1 MRAANRLV
9 AFRRHPAR
17 LKMINRIKTFPPG
30 PPAFEKYC
38 LKYAGAPR
46 PAALSYAVVLT
57 AGSAAGTGGG
67 LMSKFWMIWPDNA
80 VASAL
85 ILFAIA
91 MPFLYAARRL
101 VHDLLHSLGRM
112 AGGPLRL
119 GARWLFATARDMK
132 ERNKAVLLAH
142 GREEVGQHIEREF
155 ERISALVTRDLEGYP
170 ALQRKL
176 LEEITRVEEDYKK
189 CGEVPPPPPEWVEA
203 VTAIAKVKSD
213 SNEMV
218 QRILEEIKRSVH
230 AIHDKA
236 LAEYRRAYESRHKI
250 LNGFMPFWRSLD
262 KTFGQVDQKLTG
274 LQQTSSKIDAQM
286 EKYEQIN
293 KKTDKAE
300 HALTVSAFTQFAIS
314 VLVLLIAVG
323 GALVN
328 FKLIAL
334 PFSEMVGAGDYLTST
349 LRMSDVAALVII
361 FLEATMGLFV
371 METLRI
377 THLFPLIA
385 NMNERMRRRMFWV
398 AVVFLFIFAGI
409 EAALALM
416 RDMLSADKQAL
427 IRSLATAQQVA
438 PPDPL
443 LRMIPTTAQMLLGFF
458 LPFALAFVAVP
469 LESFVYSLRTVGGA
483 FVVMLI
489 RATAFVLRVL
499 GNFVRQLC
507 RVLIG
512 VYDVTIVLPLLIERL
527 VKATRSEGDA
537 SESRP
542 VKRAA

>member
-1 MRAANRLV
+1 
-9 AFRRHPAR
+9 
-17 LKMINRIKTFPPG
+17 
-30 PPAFEKYC
+30 
-38 LKYAGAPR
+38 
-46 PAALSYAVVLT
+46 
-57 AGSAAGTGGG
+57 
-67 LMSKFWMIWPDNA
+67 MSNQFWMIWPGNA

-101 VHDLLHSLGRM
+101 VHDLLHSVGRM

-119 GARWLFATARDMK
+119 GARWLFATARDMN
-132 ERNKAVLLAH
+132 ERNKVVLLAH

-236 LAEYRRAYESRHKI
+236 LGEYRRAYESRHKI

-314 VLVLLIAVG
+314 TMVLLIAVG

-385 NMNERMRRRMFWV
+385 NMNDRMRRRMLWV
-398 AVVFLFIFAGI
+398 AVVFLFVFAGI

-416 RDMLSADKQAL
+416 RDMLSADRQAL
-427 IRSLATAQQVA
+427 VQSLATVQQAA
-438 PPDPL
+438 PADPL

-483 FVVMLI
+483 VLVMLI

-499 GNFVRQLC
+499 GYLIRQLC
-507 RVLIG
+507 RVLIA
-512 VYDVTIVLPLLIERL
+512 VYDVTIVLPLLVERL
-527 VKATRSEGDA
+527 VKAARSEGDA

>member
-1 MRAANRLV
+1 
-9 AFRRHPAR
+9 
-17 LKMINRIKTFPPG
+17 
-30 PPAFEKYC
+30 
-38 LKYAGAPR
+38 
-46 PAALSYAVVLT
+46 
-57 AGSAAGTGGG
+57 
-67 LMSKFWMIWPDNA
+67 MSNQFWMIWPGNA

-91 MPFLYAARRL
+91 MPFLYAARKL
-101 VHDLLHSLGRM
+101 VHDLLHSVGRM
-112 AGGPLRL
+112 AAGPLRL

-236 LAEYRRAYESRHKI
+236 LGEYRRAYESRHKI

-314 VLVLLIAVG
+314 TMVLLIAVG

-385 NMNERMRRRMFWV
+385 NMNDRMRRRMLWT
-398 AVVFLFIFAGI
+398 AVVFLFVFAGI

-416 RDMLSADKQAL
+416 RDMLSADRQAL
-427 IRSLATAQQVA
+427 VQSLATVQQAA
-438 PPDPL
+438 PADPL

-489 RATAFVLRVL
+489 RATGFVLRVL
-499 GNFVRQLC
+499 GYVVRQLC
-507 RVLIG
+507 RVLIA
-512 VYDVTIVLPLLIERL
+512 VYDVTIVLPLLVERL
-527 VKATRSEGDA
+527 VKAARSEGDA

>member
-1 MRAANRLV
+1 
-9 AFRRHPAR
+9 
-17 LKMINRIKTFPPG
+17 
-30 PPAFEKYC
+30 
-38 LKYAGAPR
+38 
-46 PAALSYAVVLT
+46 
-57 AGSAAGTGGG
+57 
-67 LMSKFWMIWPDNA
+67 MSDQFWMIWPGNA

-101 VHDLLHSLGRM
+101 VHDLLHSIGRM

-132 ERNKAVLLAH
+132 ERNSVVLLAH

-203 VTAIAKVKSD
+203 VTSISKVKSD

-230 AIHDKA
+230 TIHDKA
-236 LAEYRRAYESRHKI
+236 LGEYRRAYESRHKI

-314 VLVLLIAVG
+314 TMVLLIAVG

-334 PFSEMVGAGDYLTST
+334 PFSEMVGSGDYLTST
-349 LRMSDVAALVII
+349 MRMSDVAALVII

-385 NMNERMRRRMFWV
+385 NMNDRMRHRMLWV
-398 AVVFLFIFAGI
+398 AVVFLFVFAGI

-416 RDMLSADKQAL
+416 RDMLSADRQAL
-427 IRSLATAQQVA
+427 VQSLASAKA
-438 PPDPL
+438 AAPDPL
-443 LRMIPTTAQMLLGFF
+443 LRLIPTTAQMVLGFF
-458 LPFALAFVAVP
+458 LPFALAFVAIP

-483 FVVMLI
+483 FLVMLI

-499 GNFVRQLC
+499 GNLVRQLC

-512 VYDVTIVLPLLIERL
+512 VYDFTIVLPLLVERL
-527 VKATRSEGDA
+527 VKAARSEGDS

>member
-1 MRAANRLV
+1 
-9 AFRRHPAR
+9 
-17 LKMINRIKTFPPG
+17 
-30 PPAFEKYC
+30 
-38 LKYAGAPR
+38 
-46 PAALSYAVVLT
+46 
-57 AGSAAGTGGG
+57 
-67 LMSKFWMIWPDNA
+67 MSDQFWMIWPGNA

-101 VHDLLHSLGRM
+101 VHDLLHSIGRM
-112 AGGPLRL
+112 VGGPLRL

-132 ERNKAVLLAH
+132 ERNSVVLLAH
-142 GREEVGQHIEREF
+142 GREEVGQHIGREF

-203 VTAIAKVKSD
+203 VTSISKVKSD

-230 AIHDKA
+230 TIHDKA
-236 LAEYRRAYESRHKI
+236 LGEYRRAYESRHKI

-314 VLVLLIAVG
+314 TMVLLIAVG

-334 PFSEMVGAGDYLTST
+334 PFSEMVGSGDYLTST
-349 LRMSDVAALVII
+349 MRMSDVAALVII

-385 NMNERMRRRMFWV
+385 NMNDRMRHRMLWV
-398 AVVFLFIFAGI
+398 AVVFLFVFAGI

-416 RDMLSADKQAL
+416 RDMLSADRQAL
-427 IRSLATAQQVA
+427 VQSLASAKA
-438 PPDPL
+438 AAPDPL
-443 LRMIPTTAQMLLGFF
+443 LRLIPTTAQMVLGFF
-458 LPFALAFVAVP
+458 LPFALAFVAIP

-483 FVVMLI
+483 FLVMLI

-499 GNFVRQLC
+499 GNLVRQLC

-512 VYDVTIVLPLLIERL
+512 VYDFTIVLPLLVERL
-527 VKATRSEGDA
+527 VKAARSEGDS

>member
-1 MRAANRLV
+1 
-9 AFRRHPAR
+9 
-17 LKMINRIKTFPPG
+17 
-30 PPAFEKYC
+30 
-38 LKYAGAPR
+38 
-46 PAALSYAVVLT
+46 
-57 AGSAAGTGGG
+57 
-67 LMSKFWMIWPDNA
+67 MSKFWMIWPDNA

-85 ILFAIA
+85 ILFVIA
-91 MPFLYAARRL
+91 MPFLYAARKL
-101 VHDLLHSLGRM
+101 VHNLLHAVGHM
-112 AGGPLRL
+112 IGGPLRL
-119 GARWLFATARDMK
+119 GARWLFATARDMN
-132 ERNKAVLLAH
+132 ERNKVVLLAH

-213 SNEMV
+213 GNEMV

-230 AIHDKA
+230 SIHDKA
-236 LAEYRRAYESRHKI
+236 LADYRRAYESRHKI

-262 KTFGQVDQKLTG
+262 KTFGQVDKKLTG
-274 LQQTSSKIDAQM
+274 LHDTSSKIDAQM

-328 FKLIAL
+328 FKMIAL
-334 PFSEMVGAGDYLTST
+334 PFSEIVGAGDYLTAT
-349 LRMSDVAALVII
+349 LRMSDVAALVLI

-371 METLRI
+371 METARI

-385 NMNERMRRRMFWV
+385 NMNERMRRRMFWA

-409 EAALALM
+409 ECALALM
-416 RDMLSADKQAL
+416 RDMLAADRQAL
-427 IRSLATAQQVA
+427 VQSLASGRQAA

-443 LRMIPTTAQMLLGFF
+443 LRLIPTTAQMLLGFF
-458 LPFALAFVAVP
+458 LPWALAFVAIP

-489 RATAFVLRVL
+489 RMTGFVLRVL
-499 GNFVRQLC
+499 GNLVRQLC

-512 VYDVTIVLPLLIERL
+512 VYDITIVLPLLVERL
-527 VKATRSEGDA
+527 VKAARSEGGA

>member
-1 MRAANRLV
+1 MPLSWL
-9 AFRRHPAR
+9 PAG
-17 LKMINRIKTFPPG
+17 KPG
-30 PPAFEKYC
+30 W
-38 LKYAGAPR
+38 
-46 PAALSYAVVLT
+46 
-57 AGSAAGTGGG
+57 GGH
-67 LMSKFWMIWPDNA
+67 MSNQFWMIWPGNA

-101 VHDLLHSLGRM
+101 VHNLLQSVGHM
-112 AGGPLRL
+112 IGGPLRL

-155 ERISALVTRDLEGYP
+155 ERIGALVTRDLEGYP

-189 CGEVPPPPPEWVEA
+189 CGEVPPPPPDWVEA

-230 AIHDKA
+230 GIHDKA
-236 LAEYRRAYESRHKI
+236 LGEYRRAYESRHKI

-314 VLVLLIAVG
+314 TMVLLIAVG

-385 NMNERMRRRMFWV
+385 NMNDRMRRRMLWV
-398 AVVFLFIFAGI
+398 AVVFLFVFAGI

-416 RDMLSADKQAL
+416 RDMMSADKQAL
-427 IRSLATAQQVA
+427 IRSLATVQQAA
-438 PPDPL
+438 PADPL

-458 LPFALAFVAVP
+458 LPFALAFMAVP

-499 GNFVRQLC
+499 GNLVRQLC

-512 VYDVTIVLPLLIERL
+512 VYDITIVLPLLIERL
-527 VKATRSEGDA
+527 VRATRSVGDA

>member
-1 MRAANRLV
+1 
-9 AFRRHPAR
+9 
-17 LKMINRIKTFPPG
+17 
-30 PPAFEKYC
+30 
-38 LKYAGAPR
+38 
-46 PAALSYAVVLT
+46 
-57 AGSAAGTGGG
+57 
-67 LMSKFWMIWPDNA
+67 MSDQFWMIWPGNA

-101 VHDLLHSLGRM
+101 VHDLLHSIGRM
-112 AGGPLRL
+112 VGGPLRL

-132 ERNKAVLLAH
+132 ERNSVVLLAH

-203 VTAIAKVKSD
+203 VTSISKVKSD

-230 AIHDKA
+230 TIHDKA
-236 LAEYRRAYESRHKI
+236 LGEYRRAYESRHKI

-314 VLVLLIAVG
+314 TMVLLIAVG

-334 PFSEMVGAGDYLTST
+334 PFSEMVGSGDYLTST
-349 LRMSDVAALVII
+349 MRMSDVAALVII

-385 NMNERMRRRMFWV
+385 NMNDRMRRRMLWT
-398 AVVFLFIFAGI
+398 AIVFLFVFAGI

-458 LPFALAFVAVP
+458 LPFALAFVAIP

-483 FVVMLI
+483 FLVMLI

-499 GNFVRQLC
+499 GNLVRQLC

-512 VYDVTIVLPLLIERL
+512 VYDFTIVLPLLVERL
-527 VKATRSEGDA
+527 VKAARSEGDS

>member
-1 MRAANRLV
+1 
-9 AFRRHPAR
+9 
-17 LKMINRIKTFPPG
+17 
-30 PPAFEKYC
+30 
-38 LKYAGAPR
+38 
-46 PAALSYAVVLT
+46 
-57 AGSAAGTGGG
+57 
-67 LMSKFWMIWPDNA
+67 MSNQFWMIWPGNA

-170 ALQRKL
+170 AQQRKL

-203 VTAIAKVKSD
+203 VTSIAKVKSD

-236 LAEYRRAYESRHKI
+236 LGEYRRAYESRHKI

-274 LQQTSSKIDAQM
+274 LHQTSSKIDAQM

-314 VLVLLIAVG
+314 TMVLLIAVG

-385 NMNERMRRRMFWV
+385 NMNDRMRRRMLWV
-398 AVVFLFIFAGI
+398 AVVFLFVFAGI

-416 RDMLSADKQAL
+416 RDMLSADRQAL
-427 IRSLATAQQVA
+427 VQSLASQKAA
-438 PPDPL
+438 APDPL
-443 LRMIPTTAQMLLGFF
+443 LRLIPTTAQMVLGFF
-458 LPFALAFVAVP
+458 LPFALAFVAIP

-483 FVVMLI
+483 FLVMLI

-499 GNFVRQLC
+499 GYLIRQLC
-507 RVLIG
+507 RVLIA
-512 VYDVTIVLPLLIERL
+512 VYDVTIVLPLLVERL
-527 VKATRSEGDA
+527 VKAARSDGDA

>member
-1 MRAANRLV
+1 
-9 AFRRHPAR
+9 
-17 LKMINRIKTFPPG
+17 
-30 PPAFEKYC
+30 
-38 LKYAGAPR
+38 
-46 PAALSYAVVLT
+46 
-57 AGSAAGTGGG
+57 
-67 LMSKFWMIWPDNA
+67 MSNSQFWMIWPNNA
-80 VASAL
+80 TLSAL
-85 ILFAIA
+85 VLFLIA
-91 MPFLYAARRL
+91 MPFLYAARHL
-101 VHDLLHSLGRM
+101 VHGLFRSVGNLI
-112 AGGPLRL
+112 GGPLRL
-119 GARWLFATARDMK
+119 GAHWLFAAAKDMR
-132 ERNKAVLLAH
+132 ERNKVVLLAH
-142 GREEVGQHIEREF
+142 GHEEVGQLIEREF
-155 ERISALVTRDLEGYP
+155 ERIGALVTRDLEGYP

-189 CGEVPPPPPEWVEA
+189 CGEVPPAPPEWVEA

-213 SNEMV
+213 GNEMV

-230 AIHDKA
+230 SIHDKA

-262 KTFGQVDQKLTG
+262 KTFGQVDKKLTG
-274 LQQTSSKIDAQM
+274 MQDTSAKIDAQM

-293 KKTDKAE
+293 KKTDKVE

-334 PFSEMVGAGDYLTST
+334 PFSEMVGAGDYLTAT

-385 NMNERMRRRMFWV
+385 NMSERMRRRMLWT
-398 AVVFLFIFAGI
+398 AVIFLFVFAGI

-416 RDMLSADKQAL
+416 RDMLAADKQAL
-427 IRSLATAQQVA
+427 IRSLATAQQAA

-443 LRMIPTTAQMLLGFF
+443 LRLIPTTAQMVLGFF
-458 LPFALAFVAVP
+458 LPFALAFVAIP

-483 FVVMLI
+483 CVVMLV
-489 RATAFVLRVL
+489 RVTGFLLRLL
-499 GNFVRQLC
+499 GNLVRQLC
-507 RVLIG
+507 KVL
-512 VYDVTIVLPLLIERL
+512 VTLYDVTIVLPLLIERL
-527 VKATRSEGDA
+527 VRATRNGTA
-537 SESRP
+537 GASRP
-542 VKRAA
+542 AGRGT

>member
-1 MRAANRLV
+1 
-9 AFRRHPAR
+9 
-17 LKMINRIKTFPPG
+17 
-30 PPAFEKYC
+30 
-38 LKYAGAPR
+38 
-46 PAALSYAVVLT
+46 
-57 AGSAAGTGGG
+57 
-67 LMSKFWMIWPDNA
+67 MSDQFWMIWPGNA

-85 ILFAIA
+85 ILFVIA
-91 MPFLYAARRL
+91 MPFLYAARKV

-112 AGGPLRL
+112 VGGPFRL

-155 ERISALVTRDLEGYP
+155 ERIGALVTRDLEGYP

-189 CGEVPPPPPEWVEA
+189 CGEVPPPPPDWVEA
-203 VTAIAKVKSD
+203 VGAIAKVKSD
-213 SNEMV
+213 GGNEMV

-236 LAEYRRAYESRHKI
+236 LGEYRRAYESRHKI

-262 KTFGQVDQKLTG
+262 KTFGQVDKKLTG
-274 LQQTSSKIDAQM
+274 LHDTSSKIDAQM

-314 VLVLLIAVG
+314 SLVLMIAVG

-349 LRMSDVAALVII
+349 LRASDVAALVII
-361 FLEATMGLFV
+361 FLETTMGLFV

-377 THLFPLIA
+377 THLFPIIA
-385 NMNERMRRRMFWV
+385 NTSERMRRRVFWV

-409 EAALALM
+409 EAGLALM

-427 IRSLATAQQVA
+427 VQSLASAQQAA

-443 LRMIPTTAQMLLGFF
+443 LRLIPTTAQMVLGFV
-458 LPFALAFVAVP
+458 LPFALAFVAIP
-469 LESFVYSLRTVGGA
+469 LESFIYSLRTVGGA
-483 FVVMLI
+483 AVVMLV
-489 RATAFVLRVL
+489 RVTGFLLRIL
-499 GNFVRQLC
+499 GNLVRQLF
-507 RVLIG
+507 RVLITA
-512 VYDVTIVLPLLIERL
+512 YDVTIVLPLLIERL
-527 VKATRSEGDA
+527 VKAARSNGSEA
-537 SESRP
+537 ESRP

>member
-1 MRAANRLV
+1 
-9 AFRRHPAR
+9 
-17 LKMINRIKTFPPG
+17 
-30 PPAFEKYC
+30 
-38 LKYAGAPR
+38 
-46 PAALSYAVVLT
+46 
-57 AGSAAGTGGG
+57 
-67 LMSKFWMIWPDNA
+67 MSNQFWMIWPGNA

-236 LAEYRRAYESRHKI
+236 LGEYRRAYESRHKI

-274 LQQTSSKIDAQM
+274 LHQTSSKIDAQM

-314 VLVLLIAVG
+314 TMVLLIAVG

-334 PFSEMVGAGDYLTST
+334 PFSEMVGSGDYLTST

-385 NMNERMRRRMFWV
+385 NMNDRMRQRMLWV
-398 AVVFLFIFAGI
+398 AVVFLVVFAGI

-416 RDMLSADKQAL
+416 RDMLSADRQAL
-427 IRSLATAQQVA
+427 VQSLATVQQAA
-438 PPDPL
+438 PADPL

-483 FVVMLI
+483 FLVMLI

-499 GNFVRQLC
+499 GYLIRQLC
-507 RVLIG
+507 RVLIA
-512 VYDVTIVLPLLIERL
+512 VYDVTIVLPLLVERL
-527 VKATRSEGDA
+527 VKAARSEGDA

>member
-1 MRAANRLV
+1 
-9 AFRRHPAR
+9 
-17 LKMINRIKTFPPG
+17 
-30 PPAFEKYC
+30 
-38 LKYAGAPR
+38 
-46 PAALSYAVVLT
+46 
-57 AGSAAGTGGG
+57 
-67 LMSKFWMIWPDNA
+67 MSDQFWMIWPGNA

-91 MPFLYAARRL
+91 MPFLYAARKV
-101 VHDLLHSLGRM
+101 VHDLIHSIGRM
-112 AGGPLRL
+112 LGGPLRL
-119 GARWLFATARDMK
+119 GARWLFATAQDMK

-155 ERISALVTRDLEGYP
+155 ERIGALVTRDLEGYP

-213 SNEMV
+213 GNEMV

-262 KTFGQVDQKLTG
+262 KTFGQVDKKLTG
-274 LQQTSSKIDAQM
+274 LHDTSSKIDAQM

-314 VLVLLIAVG
+314 TLVLLIAVG

-349 LRMSDVAALVII
+349 LRASDVAALVII
-361 FLEATMGLFV
+361 FLETTMGLFV

-377 THLFPLIA
+377 THLFPIIA
-385 NMNERMRRRMFWV
+385 NTSERMRRRVFWV

-409 EAALALM
+409 EAGLALM

-427 IRSLATAQQVA
+427 VQSLASGPQAA

-443 LRMIPTTAQMLLGFF
+443 LRLIPTTAQMVLGFV
-458 LPFALAFVAVP
+458 LPFALAFVAIP
-469 LESFVYSLRTVGGA
+469 LESFIYSLRTVGGA
-483 FVVMLI
+483 AVVMLVRVI
-489 RATAFVLRVL
+489 GFLLRIL
-499 GNFVRQLC
+499 GNLVRQLC
-507 RVLIG
+507 RVLIAA
-512 VYDVTIVLPLLIERL
+512 YDVTIVLPLLIERL
-527 VKATRSEGDA
+527 VKAARSAGSEG
-537 SESRP
+537 ESRP

>member
-1 MRAANRLV
+1 
-9 AFRRHPAR
+9 
-17 LKMINRIKTFPPG
+17 
-30 PPAFEKYC
+30 
-38 LKYAGAPR
+38 
-46 PAALSYAVVLT
+46 
-57 AGSAAGTGGG
+57 
-67 LMSKFWMIWPDNA
+67 MSNQFWMIWPGNA

-236 LAEYRRAYESRHKI
+236 LGEYRHAYESRHKI

-314 VLVLLIAVG
+314 TMVLLIAVG

-385 NMNERMRRRMFWV
+385 NMNDQMRRRMLWV
-398 AVVFLFIFAGI
+398 AVVFLFVFAGI

-416 RDMLSADKQAL
+416 RDMLSADRQAL
-427 IRSLATAQQVA
+427 VQSLATVQQAA
-438 PPDPL
+438 PADPL

-483 FVVMLI
+483 FLVMLI

-499 GNFVRQLC
+499 GYLIRQLC
-507 RVLIG
+507 RVLIA
-512 VYDVTIVLPLLIERL
+512 VYDVTIVLPLLVERL
-527 VKATRSEGDA
+527 VKAARSEGDA